1 MAVHVMYVS
10 GIFVCL
16 TSLLAYLCFF
26 FPPSLNIIAK
36 QRDYLYL
43 QLNANLFRHLG
54 RITFIH

>member
-26 FPPSLNIIAK
+26 FPPLLTLLSNRETI
-36 QRDYLYL
+36 YTY
-43 QLNANLFRHLG
+43 N
-54 RITFIH
+54 